1 MKKTLITFLILT
13 TSIGFSQD
21 SEWTYLFDGET
32 LNGWHEYNGGE
43 VGDSWSVKNGE
54 LILSSKNDNL
64 SRGND
69 IITDKKF
76 TNFELSLEWNIV
88 KGGNSGVFFR
98 STIDG
103 TKISGWQVEVAPP
116 NNHTG
121 GIYESYGRGWLI
133 KPDNEKDKYLKMGDW
148 NKLTIKVYNDNVT
161 TWLNGYEMISIDDEM
176 IGKGEGRIALQIH
189 DGGGIKVKW
198 RNLTLTNLN

>member
-88 KGGNSGVFFR
+88 KGGNSGVFSKLLRFLKLINHGKLDQRFR
-98 STIDG
+98 CLIMITFQLTDIIRLQLFMILNQLVRLNTINM
-103 TKISGWQVEVAPP
+103 V
-116 NNHTG
+116 N
-121 GIYESYGRGWLI
+121 GI
-133 KPDNEKDKYLKMGDW
+133 
-148 NKLTIKVYNDNVT
+148 TFF
-161 TWLNGYEMISIDDEM
+161 
-176 IGKGEGRIALQIH
+176 
-189 DGGGIKVKW
+189 
-198 RNLTLTNLN
+198 